1 MSGEYL
7 RLSLKDG
14 STVEGYLYC
23 RDPESGNVV
32 IFNGGKEEKPH
43 PARMV
48 IVMKHAIHNE
58 SVSSPTSIAVEE
70 KGVHTM
76 LASSAYQIEVGE
88 DAKRERRTS
97 EDVEKMFKKLR
108 IPFTL
113 SDNGVF
119 ELEGGEKVLPP
130 YRPS

>member
-1 MSGEYL
+1 MQFTT
-7 RLSLKDG
+7 R
-14 STVEGYLYC
+14 
-23 RDPESGNVV
+23 
-32 IFNGGKEEKPH
+32 
-43 PARMV
+43 
-48 IVMKHAIHNE
+48 
-58 SVSSPTSIAVEE
+58 VSPSPTSIAVEE

-130 YRPS
+130 YRPSEVEGTNVEVVKRIRAFLLQE